1 VRIPSR
7 RHDREFFTRLVAALR
22 DAPGV
27 EELRVNPTTASVLI
41 VATPVVITEVVRG
54 AAAQGLFRVG
64 EDEAPIIEAVRETAE
79 RTDGVIRLMSGNQL
93 DLRALTFL
101 MLAAGTLMQLA
112 RKQWLAPAAT
122 LGWYAID
129 LLAPRMRR

>member
-7 RHDREFFTRLVAALR
+7 RHDREFFTRLVSALR
-22 DAPGV
+22 DAPGI
-27 EELRVNPTTASVLI
+27 EELRVNPTTASVLV
-41 VATPVVITEVVRG
+41 VATPAAITEIVRG

-64 EDEAPIIEAVRETAE
+64 EDEPPIIEAVRETAE

-101 MLAAGTLMQLA
+101 MLVAGTFTQLA

-122 LGWYAID
+122 LGWCAID
-129 LLAPRMRR
+129 LFASRMRR